1 MTLLLVEEAGF
12 EPATTWSQTRCAAG
26 LRYSSTS
33 LDSSTA
39 PVGVSRDLT
48 PQLLPERKASDE
60 SNEPSADLRAAALMR

>member
-1 MTLLLVEEAGF
+1 
-12 EPATTWSQTRCAAG
+12 
-26 LRYSSTS
+26 